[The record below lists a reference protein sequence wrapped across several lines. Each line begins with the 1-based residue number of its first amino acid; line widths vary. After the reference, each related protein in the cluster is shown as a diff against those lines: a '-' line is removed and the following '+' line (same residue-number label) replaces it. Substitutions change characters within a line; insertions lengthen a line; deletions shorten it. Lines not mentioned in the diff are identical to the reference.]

1 MESSTL
7 KEDTFKSEKAT
18 LNSNIFTNQSTSID
32 NQSTIKENTF
42 TNKSPNLTNNYFIN
56 DNTSIENPSNDN
68 PSTDNISI
76 ENPSNDNPSNDNI
89 SNNITTFWP
98 LDTLS
103 SNQITKFLYKI
114 LPTLTE
120 HELNLLPT
128 ILNLPPYQ
136 LITKLSIIYL
146 KKMNLITPFTKI
158 HDICNLLIGLDK
170 KLVFDSFFSLQGS
183 KFDFCALEFWRC
195 EIGDVLGVVH
205 NSDRLNDCMNNID
218 IYNESMCNESMYNNR
233 IGLNDCMYNGMDNC
247 NMDNEIMYIDKDN
260 SIDNDRMDMDNEKCI
275 NYKDNNRLYNCN
287 KNNTLKKHLSRF
299 NLLKEREFYETKN
312 YCECCISRDMRNKFE
327 ICTGKRKNMFEN
339 NSSCDFSKSKRI
351 KRSESIVDLNK
362 IGSRSIVDLNGS
374 GSRSIVD
381 LNRSESNVDKSGSR
395 CIVDLNRSIDRF
407 NGNII
412 NRNDNT
418 INSRENR
425 LEDISTNKL
434 KGTTI
439 NKLKGTTTNKSKNQK
454 TNNTNSKNQN
464 TTSKNQNTTQST
476 LSKKNLQLEA
486 FKAFYSKFNLDWV
499 LQRLV
504 DIFNDDIFLKD
515 IAFNKYKYIKT
526 YYQDEDNKFVEECES
541 GVGYFKKEF
550 FVFILCEMGLI
561 EESKK

>member
-1 MESSTL
+1 
-7 KEDTFKSEKAT
+7 
-18 LNSNIFTNQSTSID
+18 
-32 NQSTIKENTF
+32 
-42 TNKSPNLTNNYFIN
+42 
-56 DNTSIENPSNDN
+56 
-68 PSTDNISI
+68 
-76 ENPSNDNPSNDNI
+76 
-89 SNNITTFWP
+89 
-98 LDTLS
+98 
-103 SNQITKFLYKI
+103 
-114 LPTLTE
+114 
-120 HELNLLPT
+120 
-128 ILNLPPYQ
+128 
-136 LITKLSIIYL
+136 
-146 KKMNLITPFTKI
+146 MNLITPFTKI

-195 EIGDVLGVVH
+195 EIGDVLGVDN

-218 IYNESMCNESMYNNR
+218 IYNESMYDNRLCNGR
-233 IGLNDCMYNGMDNC
+233 IGLNDCMYNGRMC
-247 NMDNEIMYIDKDN
+247 NNGMDNEIMYIDKDN

-275 NYKDNNRLYNCN
+275 NYKDNDRLYNCN

-362 IGSRSIVDLNGS
+362 IGSRSI
-374 GSRSIVD
+374 ID
-381 LNRSESNVDKSGSR
+381 LNRSESNVDKSGSES
-395 CIVDLNRSIDRF
+395 IIDLNRSIDRF

-418 INSRENR
+418 IDSRENR

-434 KGTTI
+434 KGTIINKLKGAST
-439 NKLKGTTTNKSKNQK
+439 NKLKGTTTNKSKNHN
-454 TNNTNSKNQN
+454 TNNTNSINQNITSINQN
-464 TTSKNQNTTQST
+464 TTSINQNTTQST

-515 IAFNKYKYIKT
+515 IAFNKYKDIKT

-561 EESKK
+561 EGSKK